1 MMMRADIMDPFTPT
15 MNEAYLRYAGLLVR
29 NHSLLAEGNRE
40 TKETK
45 ALEEEMTKAWEP
57 LDSDQRKSLSG
68 LGSDLGWVR
77 RKGAPAPHGPRTEDV
92 AAGSFQALLKAKDD
106 KDWHLMLH
114 QLRLCSPQTSSFK
127 TAWDRGRAWAKLKQP
142 RIAWLFY
149 NFAAQLQPSN
159 GHAAIVA
166 LHTLSLADP
175 DAAISRA
182 REIVA
187 DQIRNPVVVVVFSAA
202 MLLQNA
208 EKERRP
214 IDRPQYASLL
224 RQSLD
229 RVRFQSDSDS
239 NRRVIYQFATFC
251 FWALEE
257 WDAALQCCEEGLKR
271 DPDHK
276 WLLRCKKRFLHER
289 KTEDFTEALVGA
301 VRVPASAVWPH

>member
-1 MMMRADIMDPFTPT
+1 
-15 MNEAYLRYAGLLVR
+15 MNEAYLRYADLLLR
-29 NHSLLAEGNRE
+29 NYCLLEKGNEETRE
-40 TKETK
+40 TE
-45 ALEEEMTKAWEP
+45 ALEEEMNKAWEA

-77 RKGAPAPHGPRTEDV
+77 RKGAPAPRGPQPEDG

-114 QLRLCSPQTSSFK
+114 QLRLCSPQISSFK

-149 NFAAQLQPSN
+149 NFAAQLQPKN

-166 LHTLSLADP
+166 LHTLSMADP
-175 DAAISRA
+175 AAAIARA
-182 REIVA
+182 HEIVA
-187 DQIRNPVVVVVFSAA
+187 DQDRNPVVVVVFSAA
-202 MLLQNA
+202 LLLHNA

-214 IDRPQYASLL
+214 VDRPQYASRL
-224 RQSLD
+224 RQALD
-229 RVRFQSDSDS
+229 RVRFQSDSES

-257 WDAALQCCEEGLKR
+257 WEAALQCCEEGLKR

-276 WLLRCKKRFLHER
+276 WLLGCKKRFLHER
-289 KTEDFTEALVGA
+289 KTEDFAELVERA
-301 VRVPASAVWPH
+301 VSVPASAVWPH